1 MGDSLE
7 ENCFRLQLPIKH
19 ANTINVEQEKLVLDK
34 EGLANEEVEVSL
46 ERSLPT
52 VLIVEDSVE
61 MQMFIV
67 KQLSAQY
74 HVLSAINGVEAIKV
88 LEENVIN
95 LVISDIMMPEMDGL
109 ELCEYLKGRL
119 DYSHIPF
126 ILLTAKT
133 TLQAKIEGM
142 KMGADAYIEKPFSV
156 EYLKA
161 CVSNLLNSR
170 DKLRQAFLHSPFAQS
185 SSVAMNKADEDFLK
199 KLKELLINNMQNPD
213 FCLHDMIS
221 QLSMRRSSLNRKI
234 KGVLGMTPNEYI
246 RLERLKKAAQLLKDG
261 EGRVNEVCYMVGFS
275 TPSYFAK
282 CFRDQFGVLPKDFIK
297 EK

>member
-1 MGDSLE
+1 M
-7 ENCFRLQLPIKH
+7 
-19 ANTINVEQEKLVLDK
+19 
-34 EGLANEEVEVSL
+34 
-46 ERSLPT
+46 
-52 VLIVEDSVE
+52 LIVEDSVE

-199 KLKELLINNMQNPD
+199 KLKDLVINNMQDPD
-213 FCLHDMIS
+213 FCLDDMIS
-221 QLSMRRSSLNRKI
+221 QLSMSRSSLNRKI

-261 EGRVNEVCYMVGFS
+261 EGRVNEICYMVGFS